1 MGVPRTHANEIDTCT
16 ECDLG
21 TSTWCDRVSGHLTLY
36 HIKWLFLE
44 NRIMRCLYW
53 VWSEN
58 IQQMWNRASDHII
71 LNSSLYILIKA
82 LQTLYGTAG
91 LQNIY
96 DRHVWCV
103 ITLPK
108 NWCTVTLK
116 QYVVYH
122 IIVLTGTLEIQYIAV
137 RYFAISSISRIVRGP
152 QIYHDHKKKK
162 ISKCFFYLIWKK
174 KKNDCNSL
182 RYWFFAH
189 IQTRNRVTHYDQ
201 TIQLVSIS
209 TQIDNNWQSININ
222 RRTCHNQCHNW
233 VHVLSAQ
240 SINDV
245 WGTRILQTD
254 NADRFFL

>member
-1 MGVPRTHANEIDTCT
+1 MHLIYHRE
-16 ECDLG
+16 
-21 TSTWCDRVSGHLTLY
+21 STWLAQDPVRSDRVRP
-36 HIKWLFLE
+36 KE
-44 NRIMRCLYW
+44 N
-53 VWSEN
+53 
-58 IQQMWNRASDHII
+58 
-71 LNSSLYILIKA
+71 
-82 LQTLYGTAG
+82 
-91 LQNIY
+91 
-96 DRHVWCV
+96 
-103 ITLPK
+103 
-108 NWCTVTLK
+108 
-116 QYVVYH
+116 
-122 IIVLTGTLEIQYIAV
+122 TLEIQYIAV

-174 KKNDCNSL
+174 KKKKKNDCNSL

-189 IQTRNRVTHYDQ
+189 IQTWNRVTHYDQ

-245 WGTRILQTD
+245 HAPQTKTVLFRT
-254 NADRFFL
+254 NK